1 MSHESCSWVMSGKN
15 FYYHELQKSWVLK
28 WRKMFSFSMSWFSEK
43 YFRKVNCK
51 WERENASFSCQ
62 SIRIGFV
69 LVHRSLDVHLNFSLL
84 GIQSGLRRTSTSSPS
99 WIFYGREL
107 GLQLSGTASIIRD
120 PRTVKNLKKVSY
132 FESQTA
138 QTSSR
143 VGLNGEISVI
153 GMVSGIHGPTQSR
166 CNDWKL
172 IVELVSFVDE
182 LIPIFETIKLELWVE
197 LSNRIF

>member
-107 GLQLSGTASIIRD
+107 GLQLSGTARTSTYWGTIRD
-120 PRTVKNLKKVSY
+120 PRTVKNLKKSVIFWISDC
-132 FESQTA
+132 TDII
-138 QTSSR
+138 SSR
-143 VGLNGEISVI
+143 FKWRNLSYWNGFRDPRTDTV
-153 GMVSGIHGPTQSR
+153 PLQ
-166 CNDWKL
+166 WL
-172 IVELVSFVDE
+172 
-182 LIPIFETIKLELWVE
+182 ETNCWTCQLCWWIN
-197 LSNRIF
+197 SNIWNN